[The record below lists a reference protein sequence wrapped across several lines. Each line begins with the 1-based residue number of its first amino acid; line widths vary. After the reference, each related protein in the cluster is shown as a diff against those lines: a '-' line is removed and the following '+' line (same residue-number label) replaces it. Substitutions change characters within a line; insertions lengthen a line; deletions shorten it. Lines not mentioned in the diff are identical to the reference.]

1 MRRRTASAAALLL
14 SAAAL
19 ASLAAPAAAKAP
31 AQALTVEDIVVR
43 ARAAEEEA
51 RRKKD
56 EAAKDPLKEAIELY
70 RTGKTPI
77 TEYATLTRILNDAK
91 DPAVQDHR
99 IPAAE
104 ALVLRF
110 QSPDVDRKDP
120 AVLAV
125 RREIATAIVDLMKAP
140 STDDRGL
147 RAVESIFYA
156 WWRDTIVNDLKF
168 NHTDKPKDRATACA
182 KMKKFLKTTKE

>member
-1 MRRRTASAAALLL
+1 MSRTTSAAAFLL
-14 SAAAL
+14 AA
-19 ASLAAPAAAKAP
+19 LAAPALAKAP
-31 AQALTVEDIVVR
+31 AQVPTVEDILVR

-56 EAAKDPLKEAIELY
+56 EAAKDPVKEAIDLY
-70 RTGKTPI
+70 RTGKTPL
-77 TEYATLTRILNDAK
+77 TEYATLTRVLNDAK
-91 DPAVQDHR
+91 DPALQDHR

-110 QSPDVDRKDP
+110 QSVDAKDP

-140 STDDRGL
+140 ATDDRGF